1 MRKDRLKPYGHH
13 ISQHANLPQRED
25 RYSLLL
31 SNKGSIGRHDKIVA
45 ERLKRTPPAI
55 VDGSKHPNGATGPII
70 PVNLDFHLIRSA
82 RGALKLNNFWFSE
95 QHH

>member
-31 SNKGSIGRHDKIVA
+31 SNKGSIGRYDKIVA
-45 ERLKRTPPAI
+45 ERLERTPPAI

-70 PVNLDFHLIRSA
+70 PVNLDFRLIRGA
-82 RGALKLNNFWFSE
+82 RGAPELDNLWFSE
-95 QHH
+95 QRH

>member
-31 SNKGSIGRHDKIVA
+31 SNKGSIGRYDKIVA
-45 ERLKRTPPAI
+45 ERLERTPPAI

-82 RGALKLNNFWFSE
+82 RGAPELDNLWFSE

>member
-1 MRKDRLKPYGHH
+1 MAITFLEHT
-13 ISQHANLPQRED
+13 NLPQRED
-25 RYSLLL
+25 RYPLLL
-31 SNKGSIGRHDKIVA
+31 SNIGRHDKIVA
-45 ERLKRTPPAI
+45 ERFERAPPAI
-55 VDGSKHPNGATGPII
+55 VDGSKNPNGATGTII

>member
-1 MRKDRLKPYGHH
+1 MAITFLEHT
-13 ISQHANLPQRED
+13 NLPQRED
-25 RYSLLL
+25 RYPLLL

-45 ERLKRTPPAI
+45 ERFERAPPAI

-82 RGALKLNNFWFSE
+82 RGAPELDNLWFSE

>member
-31 SNKGSIGRHDKIVA
+31 SNKGSIGRYDKIVA

-82 RGALKLNNFWFSE
+82 RGAPELDNLWFSE

>member
-1 MRKDRLKPYGHH
+1 MTITFPEHTHRL
-13 ISQHANLPQRED
+13 QRED
-25 RYSLLL
+25 RYPLLL

-45 ERLKRTPPAI
+45 ERLERTPPAI
-55 VDGSKHPNGATGPII
+55 VDGSKNANGTTGPII

-95 QHH
+95 QRH

>member
-1 MRKDRLKPYGHH
+1 MAITFLEHT
-13 ISQHANLPQRED
+13 NLLQRED
-25 RYSLLL
+25 RYPLLL

-45 ERLKRTPPAI
+45 ERFERAPPAI
-55 VDGSKHPNGATGPII
+55 VDGSKNPNGATGTII